1 MEQKSYKILVCGD
14 ANGKLK
20 TLYTRVSNIL
30 KKSGDFEMLL
40 CVGKF
45 FGTTEEDK
53 KNWEEYKNGISNVP
67 IVTYILG
74 PCTPEEIPG
83 YESVDLSSGGELCEN
98 ITYLGRC
105 GILQCPSGLQVGYV
119 SGMDNQKSS
128 EDRCCF
134 KEEETK
140 QLSAKTEDK
149 NFKGIDLFLTS
160 DWPKDVTQY
169 GNKLADASVDA
180 SETGSEII
188 SKLAVKL
195 RPRYHFTALDKTY
208 YERLPYRNHQVLLEP
223 ARHVTRFISLANVG
237 NGAKK
242 KYLYAFNIVPLCH
255 MKQEELVKQPDDV
268 TEMPYSKLLKKVNT
282 SQNTQQNPGQNF
294 FFDMDSK
301 SGGQKR
307 KHEDGNHRQPTKRK
321 GPPPIHGPCWFCLGG
336 SQVEKH
342 LVVSVAD
349 HVYLAMAKGGLT
361 PDHTLICPIAHY
373 PSTVELPDEAL
384 MEIEKYKSSLRKLF
398 KKQGYSCVIYERNF
412 YTQHLQI
419 QVIPVPREKAEDL
432 KSLFME
438 MGSEKDMEF
447 DMLDDETD
455 LKEIIRPQVP
465 FFLVEF
471 EDGSRLLHRVRRKMP
486 LQFGREVL
494 ASPSVLDMV
503 DRTDWK
509 SCKVSM
515 DDEKKITGNFRKKFQ
530 PFDFSLA

>member
-1 MEQKSYKILVCGD
+1 MDQKSYKILVCGD
-14 ANGKLK
+14 VNGKLK

-45 FGTTEEDK
+45 FGATEDDK
-53 KNWEEYKNGISNVP
+53 KVWQEFKEGTSNAP
-67 IVTYILG
+67 IVTYVLG
-74 PCTPEEIPG
+74 PTMPEELSG
-83 YESVDLSSGGELCEN
+83 YENVDLSTGGELCEN
-98 ITYLGRC
+98 ITYLGRS
-105 GILQCPSGLQVGYV
+105 GVLQCPSGLQVAYV
-119 SGMDNQKSS
+119 GGLDGTKCKK
-128 EDRCCF
+128 DGCFF

-140 QLSAKTEDK
+140 QLLAKADDK
-149 NFKGIDLFLTS
+149 NFKGVDMLLTS

-169 GNKLADASVDA
+169 GNKLDAKVDA
-180 SETGSEII
+180 SETGSQII
-188 SKLAVKL
+188 SQIAVKL
-195 RPRYHFTALDKTY
+195 KPRYHFTALDSTY
-208 YERLPYRNHQVLLEP
+208 YERLPYRNHRVLQEP
-223 ARHVTRFISLANVG
+223 AQHVTRFISLANVG
-237 NGAKK
+237 NTLKK

-268 TEMPYSKLLKKVNT
+268 TEIPYGKLQKNLSSN
-282 SQNTQQNPGQNF
+282 QNTQQNPAQNF
-294 FFDMDSK
+294 FFDVNSK
-301 SGGQKR
+301 SEGQKR
-307 KHEDGNHRQPTKRK
+307 KNEDSTQRQPMKRK
-321 GPPPIHGPCWFCLGG
+321 GPPPIQGPCWFCLGG

-361 PDHTLICPIAHY
+361 GDHTLICPIAHY

-398 KKQGYSCVIYERNF
+398 KKQGYACVVYERNF

-419 QVIPVPREKAEDL
+419 QVIPVPIEKAEDL
-432 KSLFME
+432 KGLFME
-438 MGSEKDMEF
+438 MGGEKNMEF

-455 LKEIIRPQVP
+455 LKQIIRPQVP

-471 EDGSRLLHRVRRKMP
+471 DDGSRLLHRVRKKMP

-494 ASPSVLDMV
+494 AHPAVLDMEERV
-503 DRTDWK
+503 DWK
-509 SCKVSM
+509 SCKVPV
-515 DDEKKITGNFRKKFQ
+515 DEEKKITGDFRKKFQ